1 MLYVQCGA
9 GLIVVRLV
17 ILSIT
22 DFLMYSGL
30 LVMITTLT
38 STEKNNEMPKSQS
51 HRIIEARRDL

>member
-1 MLYVQCGA
+1 MLYVQCGID
-9 GLIVVRLV
+9 LVVVRLV

-30 LVMITTLT
+30 LVMITTLS

>member
-1 MLYVQCGA
+1 MQCGA

-30 LVMITTLT
+30 LVMITTLS
-38 STEKNNEMPKSQS
+38 STEKNNEMPKSQN
-51 HRIIEARRDL
+51 HRIVEAGRDL